1 MKNVGL
7 QVKPPSRS
15 CNDPRCPFHGHLSV
29 RGRVLRGTV
38 VGDKMKD
45 TVVVSRDYT
54 QYVPR
59 FKRFM
64 RKRSHI
70 LAHNPPCIGAK
81 SGDVVVVGECR
92 PLSKATSFVV
102 IERIGGT

>member
-1 MKNVGL
+1 MKGTGL
-7 QVKPPSRS
+7 QVEPPSKS
-15 CNDPRCPFHGHLSV
+15 CDDPRCPFHGHLPV
-29 RGRVLRGTV
+29 RGRVLSGVV

-45 TVVVSRDYT
+45 TVVISRDYT
-54 QYVPR
+54 QYVPK

-64 RKRSHI
+64 RRRSHV

-81 SGDVVVVGECR
+81 SGDVVTIAECR

-102 IERIGGT
+102 VKRTEGA